1 MIWKKVY
8 VILARV
14 LVLNDNNILVTRT
27 LLCGVRVNNTL
38 SFVSTVLFS
47 ESHTDNFIF
56 NFFLSC
62 FPQNYFFLYILRIL
76 HYLELLQ
83 WSLMPL
89 KAWEKL
95 SKLKKKLLL
104 NQQYDKVLGCMR
116 VFFFNFVGVCSN
128 RWWNKCT

>member
-14 LVLNDNNILVTRT
+14 SVLNDNNILVTRT

-38 SFVSTVLFS
+38 SFVSTVLSS

-76 HYLELLQ
+76 HYFELLQ

-116 VFFFNFVGVCSN
+116 GFFFLFCRSLLQQMM
-128 RWWNKCT
+128 K